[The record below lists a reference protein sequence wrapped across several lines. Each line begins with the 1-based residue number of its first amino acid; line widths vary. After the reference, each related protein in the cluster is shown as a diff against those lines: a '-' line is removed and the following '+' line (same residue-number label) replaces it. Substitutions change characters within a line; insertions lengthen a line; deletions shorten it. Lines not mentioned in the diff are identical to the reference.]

1 MQITHRDVDDRVVL
15 DLEGRI
21 DANWADYLSRALES
35 VVESGRH
42 RVDLDLAR
50 VSYISS
56 AGVAVLVRWY
66 QQLRKAGGQLR
77 VVQPS
82 KLVAE
87 VLQLSGLAN
96 HLLAALTPPA
106 PTPPADTPVATPPSG
121 QASTRLGVAL
131 ESHASSST
139 PVPLSVQLL
148 GDPTRLQSAGF
159 GETPAVPLVCEP
171 ELTAIGLMAFGDS
184 GAAARGH
191 YGEGLAVGGAAMIQ
205 PADGSDI
212 PDFQVR
218 QQDFLPRT
226 QMLYGLAVRG
236 SFARRTR
243 FEAGGAP
250 RGVVGV
256 GELVDILLDESGWA
270 GMVFALVAESACVI
284 GASLR
289 KSPDSG
295 WEGPPWEFPRVRD
308 WLSFTTE
315 RTSEKGMLLVVGVV
329 HRQPS
334 ASLARFLRPVSGGSA
349 TGLHC
354 HAALFPYR
362 PVPQT
367 ELVLSQFLQSL
378 FQTDSARGVLHL
390 VHDERPVEGLGQTD
404 LLRGTVWLSP
414 LEHVSAPGGLPG
426 KADRA

>member
-1 MQITHRDVDDRVVL
+1 MQITKRDQEDRVVL

-42 RVDLDLAR
+42 RVALNLAQ

-56 AGVAVLVRWY
+56 AGVAVLVRWHH
-66 QQLRKAGGQLR
+66 QLRKAGGQLR
-77 VVQPS
+77 VIEPS
-82 KLVAE
+82 RLVAE

-96 HLLAALTPPA
+96 RLLAA
-106 PTPPADTPVATPPSG
+106 PTPGDASPAAAKPTGQTAT
-121 QASTRLGVAL
+121 RDGVVL
-131 ESHASSST
+131 ESIALRSVPS
-139 PVPLSVQLL
+139 PLSVELL
-148 GDPTRLQSAGF
+148 GDPERLRSGGF
-159 GETPAVPLVCEP
+159 VSTQPVPLVCEP
-171 ELTAIGLMAFGDS
+171 ELTALGLMAFGNT
-184 GAAARGH
+184 AATARGH
-191 YGEGLAVGGAAMIQ
+191 FGEGLAAAGSAIIQ

-218 QQDFLPRT
+218 QNDFLPRT
-226 QMLYGLAVRG
+226 QMLYGLAIRG

-256 GELVDILLDESGWA
+256 GELVDLLLDESGWT
-270 GMVFALVAESACVI
+270 GMAFTLVAESACVI

-289 KSPDSG
+289 KSPDG
-295 WEGPPWEFPRVRD
+295 DWEGAPWEFPRVRE

-315 RTSEKGMLLVVGVV
+315 RTSEQGVVVVVGVA
-329 HRQPS
+329 HRQ
-334 ASLARFLRPVSGGSA
+334 AGADLARFLRPVSARSRTNA
-349 TGLHC
+349 HC

-367 ELVLSQFLQSL
+367 ELAWPDFLGAL
-378 FQTDSARGVLHL
+378 FQTDSARAVLHL
-390 VHDERPVEGLGQTD
+390 LNDERPVEGVGQTD
-404 LLRGTVWLSP
+404 LLRGSVWLSP
-414 LEHVSAPGGLPG
+414 LEPVSTPEESSG
-426 KADRA
+426 KGARA

>member
-1 MQITHRDVDDRVVL
+1 MQITHRDHEDRVEL

-35 VVESGRH
+35 VVEAGQH
-42 RVDLDLAR
+42 RVDLNLAR

-96 HLLAALTPPA
+96 HLMAAAAAPVAAPA
-106 PTPPADTPVATPPSG
+106 PEAGKPAG
-121 QASTRLGVAL
+121 QTSTRDGIVL
-131 ESHASSST
+131 ESHASNSA
-139 PVPLSVQLL
+139 PLPLSVEML
-148 GDPTRLQSAGF
+148 GDPERLATDGF
-159 GETPAVPLVCEP
+159 GEATSIPLVCDP
-171 ELTAIGLMAFGDS
+171 ELTAIGLMAFGKS

-191 YGEGLAVGGAAMIQ
+191 YGEGLAVAGAAIIQ

-218 QQDFLPRT
+218 QADFLPQA

-236 SFARRTR
+236 SFGRRTR

-256 GELVDILLDESGWA
+256 GALVDHLLDEAGWA

-295 WEGPPWEFPRVRD
+295 WEGAPWEFPRVRE

-315 RTSEKGMLLVVGVV
+315 RTSEKGMVVVVGVA

-334 ASLARFLRPVSGGSA
+334 ARLGRFLRPVSAGSG

-354 HAALFPYR
+354 HGALFPYR

-367 ELVLSQFLQSL
+367 ELVLPHFLGSL

-390 VHDERPVEGLGQTD
+390 LHDERPVEGLGQTD
-404 LLRGTVWLSP
+404 LLRGTAWLSP
-414 LEHVSAPGGLPG
+414 LEPDSAPGTSTG
-426 KADRA
+426 KAGRA

>member
-1 MQITHRDVDDRVVL
+1 MQITHRELEDRVIL

-21 DANWADYLSRALES
+21 DANWSEYLSRALES
-35 VVESGRH
+35 VVEAGRH

-96 HLLAALTPPA
+96 HLLAAPA
-106 PTPPADTPVATPPSG
+106 PPSHEPDSAKVSG
-121 QASTRLGVAL
+121 QASTRDGVVL
-131 ESHASSST
+131 ESHSSSGA
-139 PVPLSVQLL
+139 PLPLSVQLL
-148 GDPTRLQSAGF
+148 GDPDALRSAGF
-159 GETPAVPLVCEP
+159 GEMPPVPLVCEP
-171 ELTAIGLMAFGDS
+171 ELTAIGLMAFGTT
-184 GAAARGH
+184 GVAARGH
-191 YGEGLAVGGAAMIQ
+191 YGEGLAVGGAAIIQ

-256 GELVDILLDESGWA
+256 GELVDILLDEAGWT
-270 GMVFALVAESACVI
+270 GMAFTLVAESACVI

-295 WEGPPWEFPRVRD
+295 WEGAPWEFPRVRE

-315 RTSEKGMLLVVGVV
+315 RTSEKGMVVVVGVA

-334 ASLARFLRPVSGGSA
+334 ESLARFLRPVSSRSA

-362 PVPQT
+362 PVPQS
-367 ELVLSQFLQSL
+367 ELVLPHFLGSL

-390 VHDERPVEGLGQTD
+390 LHDERPVEGVGQTD
-404 LLRGTVWLSP
+404 LLRGTAWLSP
-414 LEHVSAPGGLPG
+414 LEPVSASGGSPG
-426 KADRA
+426 KAGRA